1 MRVEKAS
8 YLREVY
14 RALGK
19 AFGASEEEVRLF
31 AEPFVQADLYGKD
44 TQGIACID
52 LVYPWVKSGA
62 VLFGTPTETVS
73 EGPSY
78 ALIDG
83 NGGPGQVV
91 ATRAMDVAIRKAR
104 ESTVG
109 LVWVRNTNDFTMAS
123 AYAMRALDHDFIGLA
138 MSNGVPLV
146 SGWGGREPV
155 FNTNPLAFVVP
166 AGAERPIIFDGAMS
180 SVSHGHVV
188 LSARD
193 RESMADEP
201 LVGPD
206 GARTGDPAPLIVD
219 PSKRGSEQLG
229 AILPLGAKGMGWLI
243 FVDVLA
249 GIASGGTTAKPI
261 PFMPTP
267 DEPWTGGIFLMAV
280 NVGNLQ
286 PLEDFKAKADEM
298 IRNVK
303 ESKTAEGFEEI
314 VLPGERAQEEYKR
327 RSREGVPVRE
337 EHWEQVLVIGEEV
350 GVDVEGL
357 RARVPQG

>member
-1 MRVEKAS
+1 MRVEKAT

-14 RALGK
+14 RALGRG
-19 AFGASEEEVRLF
+19 FGASDEEARLF
-31 AEPFVQADLYGKD
+31 AEPFVQADLFGKD

-62 VLFGTPTETVS
+62 LRFGTDIETVS

-78 ALIDG
+78 ALLDG
-83 NGGPGQVV
+83 NGGPGQIA
-91 ATRAMDVAIRKAR
+91 ATRAIDVAIGKAR

-123 AYAMRALDHDFIGLA
+123 AYAMRALDDDFIGLA

-146 SGWGGREPV
+146 AGWGGREPI

-166 AGAERPIIFDGAMS
+166 AGEEKPIIFDGAVS
-180 SVSHGHVV
+180 SVSHGRVV

-193 RESMADEP
+193 REPMAGDP
-201 LVGPD
+201 LVGTD
-206 GARTGDPAPLIVD
+206 GVRTGDPIPLIVE
-219 PSKRGSEQLG
+219 PMSRNSEQLG
-229 AILPLGAKGMGWLI
+229 AILPLGPKGMGWLL

-249 GIASGGTTAKPI
+249 GIASGGTTGKSVPHD
-261 PFMPTP
+261 PTP
-267 DEPWTGGIFLMAV
+267 DEPWTGGFFLMAV
-280 NVGNLQ
+280 NVGSLQ
-286 PLEDFKAKADEM
+286 PLDDFKAKVDEM

-303 ESKTAEGFEEI
+303 GSKTAEGFKEI
-314 VLPGERAQEEYKR
+314 VLPGERAQLECER

-337 EHWEQVLVIGEEV
+337 EHWEQVVSIGLEV

-357 RARVPQG
+357 RARSTWE

>member
-14 RALGK
+14 RALGRG
-19 AFGASEEEVRLF
+19 FGASEEETRLF
-31 AEPFVQADLYGKD
+31 AEPFVQADLFGKD

-62 VLFGTPTETVS
+62 LQFGTPLEIVS

-78 ALIDG
+78 ALLDG
-83 NGGPGQVV
+83 NGGPGQIT
-91 ATRAMDVAIRKAR
+91 ATRAMEVAIEKAR

-123 AYAMRALDHDFIGLA
+123 AYAIRALEYDFIGLA

-146 SGWGGREPV
+146 SGWGGREPI
-155 FNTNPLAFVVP
+155 FNTNPLAFVIP
-166 AGAERPIIFDGAMS
+166 SGDERPIIFDGAMS
-180 SVSHGHVV
+180 SVSHGRVV

-193 RESMADEP
+193 RVSMADDP
-201 LVGPD
+201 LVGTD
-206 GARTGDPAPLIVD
+206 GVRTGDPIPLIVD
-219 PSKRGSEQLG
+219 PMSRNSEQLG
-229 AILPLGAKGMGWLI
+229 AILPLGPKGMGWLL

-249 GIASGGTTAKPI
+249 GIASGGTTGKNVPHD
-261 PFMPTP
+261 PTP
-267 DEPWTGGIFLMAV
+267 DEPWTGGFFLMAV

-286 PLEDFKAKADEM
+286 PLDEFKAKVDEM

-303 ESKTAEGFEEI
+303 ESETAEGFDEI
-314 VLPGERAQEEYKR
+314 VLPGERAQLEYER

-337 EHWEQVLVIGEEV
+337 EHWEQVVRIGKEV

-357 RARVPQG
+357 RTRTTQG

>member
-1 MRVEKAS
+1 MRIERATF
-8 YLREVY
+8 LREVY
-14 RALGK
+14 RALAR
-19 AFGASEEEVRLF
+19 AFGASEEEARLF
-31 AEPFVQADLYGKD
+31 AEPFVQGDLYGKD

-52 LVYPWVKSGA
+52 LVYPWIRSGA
-62 VLFGTPTETVS
+62 VRFGTPTETVS

-78 ALIDG
+78 ALLDG
-83 NGGPGQVV
+83 NDGPGQIV
-91 ATRAMDVAIRKAR
+91 ATRGMDLAIRKAR

-109 LVWVRNTNDFTMAS
+109 IVWVRNTNDFTMAS

-146 SGWGGREPV
+146 AGWGGRDPV
-155 FNTNPLAFVVP
+155 FNTNPLAFVIP
-166 AGAERPIIFDGAMS
+166 AGKERPIIFDGAMS

-193 RESMADEP
+193 KESIPDDP

-206 GARTGDPAPLIVD
+206 GVRTGDPVPLIVD

-229 AILPLGAKGMGWLI
+229 AILPLGPKGMGWLI

-249 GIASGGTTAKPI
+249 GIASGGTTAKTI
-261 PFMPTP
+261 PFLPTP
-267 DEPWTGGIFLMAV
+267 DDPWTGGFFLMAI

-286 PLEDFKAKADEM
+286 PLDDFKAKVDEM

-303 ESKTAEGFEEI
+303 GSDLASGFEEI
-314 VLPGERAQEEYKR
+314 VLPGERAQEEYER

-337 EHWEQVLVIGEEV
+337 EHWEQVLAIALEV
-350 GVDVEGL
+350 GVDVEAI
-357 RARVPQG
+357 RTCAQTI

>member
-8 YLREVY
+8 YLRDVY
-14 RALGK
+14 QALGRG
-19 AFGASEEEVRLF
+19 FGASKEESRLF
-31 AEPFVQADLYGKD
+31 AEPFVQADLFGKD

-62 VLFGTPTETVS
+62 LRFGTPLETVS
-73 EGPSY
+73 EGPSF
-78 ALIDG
+78 ALMDG
-83 NGGPGQVV
+83 NGGPGQIT
-91 ATRAMDVAIRKAR
+91 ATKAMDVAIGKAR

-123 AYAMRALDHDFIGLA
+123 AYAMRALDHDLVGMA

-146 SGWGGREPV
+146 AGWGGREPI

-166 AGAERPIIFDGAMS
+166 SGAERPIIFDGAMS
-180 SVSHGHVV
+180 SVSHGKVV

-193 RESMADEP
+193 RVPMADEP
-201 LVGPD
+201 LVGTD
-206 GARTGDPAPLIVD
+206 GERTGDPIPLIVD
-219 PSKRGSEQLG
+219 PMSRNSEQLG
-229 AILPLGAKGMGWLI
+229 AILPLGPKGMGWLL

-249 GIASGGTTAKPI
+249 GIASGGTTGRNVPHD
-261 PFMPTP
+261 PTP
-267 DEPWTGGIFLMAV
+267 DEPWTGGFFLMAV
-280 NVGNLQ
+280 NVGRLQ
-286 PLEDFKAKADEM
+286 PLDDFKAKVDEM

-303 ESKTAEGFEEI
+303 DSKTAEGFEEI
-314 VLPGERAQEEYKR
+314 VLPGERAQREYER

-337 EHWEQVLVIGEEV
+337 EHWEQVVSIGEDV

-357 RARVPQG
+357 RAR

>member
-14 RALGK
+14 RALGRG
-19 AFGASEEEVRLF
+19 FGASEEEARLF
-31 AEPFVQADLYGKD
+31 AEPFVQADLFGKD

-62 VLFGTPTETVS
+62 LRFGTQIETVS

-78 ALIDG
+78 ALVDG
-83 NGGPGQVV
+83 NGGAGQIV
-91 ATRAMDVAIRKAR
+91 ATKAMDVAVAKAR

-123 AYAMRALDHDFIGLA
+123 AYAIRALEHDFIGLA

-146 SGWGGREPV
+146 SAWGGREPI

-166 AGAERPIIFDGAMS
+166 AGEEKPIIFDGAMS
-180 SVSHGHVV
+180 SVSHGRVV

-193 RESMADEP
+193 KVSMADEP
-201 LVGPD
+201 LVGTD
-206 GARTGDPAPLIVD
+206 GMRTGDPIPLIVD
-219 PSKRGSEQLG
+219 PMSRNSEQLG
-229 AILPLGAKGMGWLI
+229 AILPLGPKGMGWLL
-243 FVDVLA
+243 FVDVLT
-249 GIASGGTTAKPI
+249 GIASGGTTGKSVPHD
-261 PFMPTP
+261 PTP
-267 DEPWTGGIFLMAV
+267 DEPWTGGFFLMAV
-280 NVGNLQ
+280 NVGSLQ
-286 PLEDFKAKADEM
+286 PLDDFKVKVDEM

-303 ESKTAEGFEEI
+303 ESKLADGFEEI
-314 VLPGERAQEEYKR
+314 VLPGERAQREYER

-337 EHWEQVLVIGEEV
+337 EHWEQVVGIGEEV

-357 RARVPQG
+357 RARST

>member
-1 MRVEKAS
+1 MA
-8 YLREVY
+8 
-14 RALGK
+14 RAC
-19 AFGASEEEVRLF
+19 GASEGEARLF

-52 LVYPWVKSGA
+52 LVYPWIRSGA
-62 VLFGTPTETVS
+62 VRFGTPTETVS
-73 EGPSY
+73 EGPSF
-78 ALIDG
+78 ALLDG

-91 ATRAMDVAIRKAR
+91 AARGMDMAIQKAR

-109 LVWVRNTNDFTMAS
+109 LVWVRNANDFTMAS
-123 AYAMRALDHDFIGLA
+123 AYAMKALEDDFIGLA

-146 SGWGGREPV
+146 AGWGGRDPV

-166 AGAERPIIFDGAMS
+166 AGEERPIIFDGAMS

-193 RESMADEP
+193 RTPMTDDP

-206 GARTGDPAPLIVD
+206 GVRTGDPVPLIVD
-219 PSKRGSEQLG
+219 PSKRGSEQRG
-229 AILPLGAKGMGWLI
+229 AILPLGPKGMGWLI

-267 DEPWTGGIFLMAV
+267 DEPWTGGFFLMAV

-286 PLEDFKAKADEM
+286 PLDEFKSKVDEM

-303 ESKTAEGFEEI
+303 SSAVASGFEEI
-314 VLPGERAQEEYKR
+314 VLPGERAQAEYER

-337 EHWEQVLVIGEEV
+337 EHWEQALSIAGEV
-350 GVDVEGL
+350 GVDVEGI
-357 RARVPQG
+357 RARVHAG